1 MWFGKL
7 GNLSKDILSSSV
19 SVLATQ
25 NPIHYETKMMKIIL
39 KSTLPEMEMIKIMK
53 TSAKFP
59 YRKKWAAI

>member
-39 KSTLPEMEMIKIMK
+39 KSTLPEMKMIIEN
-53 TSAKFP
+53 
-59 YRKKWAAI
+59 